1 MKVLFTSGGTEEP
14 IDGVRRISNSSTG
27 QTGAVLACYFAER
40 GVDVTMLRSERA
52 VSPSSISSGADKI
65 PVTELTYT
73 SYADLRDTLRN
84 QLADQDWDAV
94 VHLAAVSDYSV
105 DEVIVDGTP
114 FPPGGPG
121 KIGTGKE
128 VILKLK
134 PTAKILD
141 SLRKWSHNESVI
153 VVGFKLTDG
162 ADDAHAEAQV
172 NTLFARGGVDYVVH
186 NDLRDIDSWHHPSV
200 IWGKGG
206 VLNKTETKDDMAEGL
221 FALLAGET
229 T

>member
-14 IDGVRRISNSSTG
+14 IDGVRRISNNSTG
-27 QTGAVLACYFAER
+27 QTGAVLARYFADR
-40 GVDVTMLRSERA
+40 GADVTLLRSERA
-52 VSPSSISSGADKI
+52 VSPRSISSGTDKI

-94 VHLAAVSDYSV
+94 VHLAAVSDYTVNGVS
-105 DEVIVDGTP
+105 VDGTS

-121 KIGTGKE
+121 KIGTGRE

-141 SLRKWSHNESVI
+141 SLRGWSHNESVI
-153 VVGFKLTDG
+153 IVGFKLTDG
-162 ADDAHAEAQV
+162 ADDTHAEAQV
-172 NTLFARGGVDYVVH
+172 NALFARGNVDYVVH
-186 NDLRDIDSWHHPSV
+186 NNLQDINAQRHSAT
-200 IWGKGG
+200 IWGKEG

-221 FALLAGET
+221 FTLLAGET

>member
-27 QTGAVLACYFAER
+27 RTGAVLARYFADR
-40 GVDVTMLRSERA
+40 GADVTLLRSERA
-52 VSPSSISSGADKI
+52 VSPNSISSGTNKI
-65 PVTELTYT
+65 PVAELTYT
-73 SYADLRDTLRN
+73 SYTDLHNALRN
-84 QLADQDWDAV
+84 QLTIGDWDAV
-94 VHLAAVSDYSV
+94 VHLAAVSDYTV
-105 DEVIVDGTP
+105 DGVSVDGTA

-121 KIGTGKE
+121 KIGTGRE
-128 VILKLK
+128 VILRLK

-141 SLRKWSHNESVI
+141 SLREWSRNKSVV
-153 VVGFKLTDG
+153 VVGFKLTDD

-172 NTLFARGGVDYVVH
+172 NALFARGGVDYVVH
-186 NDLRDIDSWHHPSV
+186 NDLRDIDARHHHAS
-200 IWGKGG
+200 IYGKGG
-206 VLNKTETKDDMAEGL
+206 ILKKTKTKDDMAEGL

>member
-27 QTGAVLACYFAER
+27 RTGAVLARYFADR
-40 GVDVTMLRSERA
+40 GADVTLLRSERA
-52 VSPSSISSGADKI
+52 VSPGGI

-73 SYADLRDTLRN
+73 SYTDLRDALRN
-84 QLADQDWDAV
+84 QLTNGDWDAV
-94 VHLAAVSDYSV
+94 VHLAAVSDYTV
-105 DEVIVDGTP
+105 DGVSVDGTP

-121 KIGTGKE
+121 KIATGRE
-128 VILKLK
+128 LIIKLK

-141 SLRKWSHNESVI
+141 SLREWSRNKSVI

-172 NTLFARGGVDYVVH
+172 NALFARGGVDYVVH
-186 NDLRDIDSWHHPSV
+186 NNLRDIDARHHPAS
-200 IWGKGG
+200 IYGKGG
-206 VLNKTETKDDMAEGL
+206 ILKKTETKDDMAEGL